1 MTTRI
6 LLGVLLAALFLPSAL
21 ARADNPKLVAT
32 VGRNDSFS
40 ISVQDASG
48 RAVTSLDPGTYDIE
62 VHDLSE
68 EHNFHLTGP
77 GVDQATDIASAQD
90 AVWTVTFI
98 NGTYRFQCDAHSTT
112 MRGRFTVGTV
122 AAPPTALKASV
133 GPRLKIALQPKTATA
148 GPAKITVTDRS
159 RTDNFHL
166 VGPGVNR
173 KTGVAFRGRVTWRLT
188 LQAGRYTYRSDKHK
202 RLRGS
207 LAVTSS

>member
-1 MTTRI
+1 MTIRI
-6 LLGVLLAALFLPSAL
+6 LLGVLLGAMFLPSAL

-32 VGRNDSFS
+32 VGRNDTFT
-40 ISVQDASG
+40 ISLQDAPG
-48 RAVTSLDPGTYDIE
+48 RSVTNLDPGTYDIE

-68 EHNFHLTGP
+68 EHNFHLVGP
-77 GVDQATDIASAQD
+77 GVDQATDVASTQD
-90 AVWTVTFI
+90 VVWTVTFT
-98 NGTYRFQCDAHSTT
+98 NGTYRFQCDAHSTL

-122 AAPPTALKASV
+122 VEPTALKASV
-133 GPRLKIALQPKTATA
+133 GPKLRIALQPKTVVA
-148 GPAKITVTDRS
+148 GAAKITVVDRS

-173 KTGVAFRGRVTWRLT
+173 KTGVAFRGRVTWNVA

-207 LAVTSS
+207 LTVTSS